1 MYDNEWSKPAFYEE
15 AVDFVKVWFKY
26 SKTRDLSGGFF
37 LQQRISLMEFV
48 IKLTSVSRV
57 TWISAVFVIWVLH
70 FVLSK
75 EVLIVDKV
83 KWS

>member
-1 MYDNEWSKPAFYEE
+1 MYDNEWSKPPFYEE

-37 LQQRISLMEFV
+37 LRQRISLMEFV

-57 TWISAVFVIWVLH
+57 TWISAVFAI
-70 FVLSK
+70 
-75 EVLIVDKV
+75 
-83 KWS
+83 